1 MTTLL
6 ARTGRSE
13 ARASRLTDLILEP
26 GDPDFDDLALPW
38 NRAHRHS
45 PAFVG
50 VPISAADVVE
60 LVRFARAR
68 DLSVGVQATGHGVT
82 RPVTGGLL
90 ILTHRLDSIQI
101 DPDASVARLGAG
113 VQWGPVL
120 EAAQQHGLAPLLGSS
135 PNVGAVGYTL
145 GGGLGW
151 LTRLHG
157 LASDSVVSFEV
168 VTVDGRLIRV
178 SAEENSELFWGLRGG
193 GAGSLVV
200 VTSMEIRLF
209 GVTAVYGGN
218 LLYPA
223 EMAREVLARWR
234 DWVRT
239 VPDELTSSVLVK
251 KFPDLGHIPAPLRGR
266 AFVMVRGCFAGDPES
281 GSRLLAHWRSW
292 RSPEIDDW
300 KPMPFTEV
308 ATIASDPVNPSA
320 GRMSGGWLRQ
330 LSDRAID
337 VLVRRTLETE
347 DSLLGSAEV
356 RHIGG
361 AVSSRDASSSAYGN
375 RDSELILT
383 MGGGAPTP
391 ETNAALLATLDSV
404 LADLSDERT
413 GGVFL
418 NFLDGENRRS
428 QSAAGVSSAQRM
440 MRLKAAFDPANVM
453 SHGLEFAS

>member
-1 MTTLL
+1 MNML
-6 ARTGRSE
+6 ATRQPTAAGT
-13 ARASRLTDLILEP
+13 RLTKPILAP
-26 GDPDFDDLALPW
+26 GNAGFEDLALPW

-50 VPISAADVVE
+50 IPESAADVVD
-60 LVRFARAR
+60 LIRFARSR
-68 DLSVGVQATGHGVT
+68 DLSIGVQATGHGVT
-82 RPVTGGLL
+82 RPVVGGLL
-90 ILTHRLDSIQI
+90 ILTHRLDSIRI
-101 DPDASVARLGAG
+101 DANASVCRLGAG

-168 VTVDGRLIRV
+168 ATVDGRLIPV
-178 SAEENSELFWGLRGG
+178 SAEENPELFWGLRGG
-193 GAGSLVV
+193 GAGSLVI
-200 VTSMEIRLF
+200 VTSMEVRLF
-209 GVTAVYGGN
+209 GVTTVYGGN

-234 DWVRT
+234 DWVPT
-239 VPDELTSSVLVK
+239 VPNELTSSVLIK
-251 KFPDLGHIPAPLRGR
+251 KFPALDHIPAPLRGR
-266 AFVMVRGCFAGDPES
+266 AFAIVRGCFAGDSES
-281 GSRLLAHWRSW
+281 GGRLLADWRDW
-292 RSPEIDDW
+292 RRPEIDDW
-300 KPMPFTEV
+300 KTMPFAEV

-320 GRMSGGWLRQ
+320 GRMSGGWLRE
-330 LSDRAID
+330 LSNHAID
-337 VLVRRTLETE
+337 VLVTRTLDM
-347 DSLLGSAEV
+347 DSRVGSAEV

-361 AVSSRDASSSAYGN
+361 AVSARAASSSAYGN

-391 ETNAALLATLDSV
+391 EANAALLTDLDSV
-404 LADLSDERT
+404 FADLAGDRT

-428 QSAAGVSSAQRM
+428 QSAAGVSSAARM
-440 MRLKAAFDPANVM
+440 MRLKATFDPTDVM
-453 SHGLEFAS
+453 SHGLDFAS